1 MPESMPEGRAPTW
14 ATFSERGDRRPP
26 PPARLPSGASFGE
39 RGDPRPSLRSTAST
53 FSERDLTD
61 VDTPPPPPPQF
72 LASVEAATKT
82 APGRTQLRAP
92 SLETALSVTDVDL
105 GAVLLGDESSDDDDD
120 DYEAPAPY
128 NQLQK
133 QKRPPAPAPRFSRAV
148 CQFEPLESENAVPRC
163 GTNTERHVVK
173 LQLIPDLS
181 PRVTAYLERGDDAE
195 VVPTPASGLRLVV
208 EATGDADERDAGPV
222 SGWVVAH
229 LARRRDVSDGAL
241 SWSTG
246 AEGGCVGVSWKCVFV
261 TRENADALLSTP
273 KLSSEAPKWH
283 PEHVRAVF
291 DEQMFAVSSLFSD
304 VPFVRPLG
312 LEDSRDAVGGGAGDH
327 FQLATQSP
335 PVHKSIFTARRHG
348 GSPESLVDLRTGRR
362 TSARPV

>member
-1 MPESMPEGRAPTW
+1 MAEV
-14 ATFSERGDRRPP
+14 RPP

-53 FSERDLTD
+53 FSERDITD

-72 LASVEAATKT
+72 LASVEAAAKT

-92 SLETALSVTDVDL
+92 SLDTALSVTDVDL

-148 CQFEPLESENAVPRC
+148 CQFVPLESENAA
-163 GTNTERHVVK
+163 ERHVVK

-195 VVPTPASGLRLVV
+195 VAPTPASGLRLVV

-261 TRENADALLSTP
+261 TRGNAETCVEINNVASMAESPRRRADAVT
-273 KLSSEAPKWH
+273 ETTAPRWRGA
-283 PEHVRAVF
+283 PE
-291 DEQMFAVSSLFSD
+291 
-304 VPFVRPLG
+304 
-312 LEDSRDAVGGGAGDH
+312 
-327 FQLATQSP
+327 
-335 PVHKSIFTARRHG
+335 I
-348 GSPESLVDLRTGRR
+348 
-362 TSARPV
+362 

>member
-1 MPESMPEGRAPTW
+1 MTEGRAPTW
-14 ATFSERGDRRPP
+14 A
-26 PPARLPSGASFGE
+26 
-39 RGDPRPSLRSTAST
+39 T

-72 LASVEAATKT
+72 LASVEAAART

-92 SLETALSVTDVDL
+92 SLDTALSVTDVDL

-120 DYEAPAPY
+120 DYAPAPY

-133 QKRPPAPAPRFSRAV
+133 QKKPPAPAPRFSRAV
-148 CQFEPLESENAVPRC
+148 CQFEPLEAQKNA
-163 GTNTERHVVK
+163 ERYVVK

-181 PRVTAYLERGDDAE
+181 PRVTAYLERDDDAE

-261 TRENADALLSTP
+261 TRQNAETCVESTSELGYFVNLQAIEPTRSRPQRRVDGVESPRRRADAVTGTTAP
-273 KLSSEAPKWH
+273 RWRGASE
-283 PEHVRAVF
+283 
-291 DEQMFAVSSLFSD
+291 
-304 VPFVRPLG
+304 
-312 LEDSRDAVGGGAGDH
+312 
-327 FQLATQSP
+327 
-335 PVHKSIFTARRHG
+335 I
-348 GSPESLVDLRTGRR
+348 
-362 TSARPV
+362 

>member
-1 MPESMPEGRAPTW
+1 MAEV
-14 ATFSERGDRRPP
+14 RPP

-53 FSERDLTD
+53 FSERDITD

-72 LASVEAATKT
+72 LASVEAAAKT

-92 SLETALSVTDVDL
+92 SLDTALSVTDVDL

-148 CQFEPLESENAVPRC
+148 CQFEPLESQ
-163 GTNTERHVVK
+163 NTAERHVVK

-195 VVPTPASGLRLVV
+195 VAPTPASGLRLVV
-208 EATGDADERDAGPV
+208 EATGDADERDAGLV

-229 LARRRDVSDGAL
+229 LARRRDVCDAL

-261 TRENADALLSTP
+261 TRHNAETCVEINNVASMAESPRRRADAVTETTAP
-273 KLSSEAPKWH
+273 RWRGAPK
-283 PEHVRAVF
+283 
-291 DEQMFAVSSLFSD
+291 
-304 VPFVRPLG
+304 
-312 LEDSRDAVGGGAGDH
+312 
-327 FQLATQSP
+327 
-335 PVHKSIFTARRHG
+335 I
-348 GSPESLVDLRTGRR
+348 
-362 TSARPV
+362 

>member
-1 MPESMPEGRAPTW
+1 MTEGRAPTW

-39 RGDPRPSLRSTAST
+39 RGDPRPLPPNRLGSTAST

-72 LASVEAATKT
+72 LASVEAAAKT

-92 SLETALSVTDVDL
+92 SLDTALSVTDVDL

-120 DYEAPAPY
+120 YEAPAPY

-133 QKRPPAPAPRFSRAV
+133 QKKPPAPAPRSSRAVCQFEPLESHKPRFSRAV
-148 CQFEPLESENAVPRC
+148 CQFEPLESQKNA
-163 GTNTERHVVK
+163 ERYVVK

-208 EATGDADERDAGPV
+208 EATGDADEHDAGPV
-222 SGWVVAH
+222 SGWVVVH
-229 LARRRDVSDGAL
+229 LARRRDVCDAL
-241 SWSTG
+241 SWGTG

-261 TRENADALLSTP
+261 TRSNAETCVEINNVDGGIATP
-273 KLSSEAPKWH
+273 SS
-283 PEHVRAVF
+283 RCSYG
-291 DEQMFAVSSLFSD
+291 DD
-304 VPFVRPLG
+304 
-312 LEDSRDAVGGGAGDH
+312 GASMAWG
-327 FQLATQSP
+327 
-335 PVHKSIFTARRHG
+335 ARN
-348 GSPESLVDLRTGRR
+348 
-362 TSARPV
+362 